1 MDFSTI
7 TGFFTYGAITSL
19 ALQTGI
25 LSSDLS
31 NYLLRIPD
39 QQDKSIKAID
49 KPEQVQPLKPIQT
62 ESLQVQTPETNTE
75 KLTQCLRRVRNI
87 RTGQNSSVSGSTTPL
102 NNQSGSG
109 TGSGIS
115 ATGVHNQTTRH
126 RPRVRRATPQT
137 ISNNSNNNRASCTQ
151 GGCNT
156 SYPQAARQQR
166 IEGRVQVAV
175 DTDEKGN
182 VTNVR
187 LLRSSG
193 NRILD
198 EATLRQARGWKLKP
212 SPTGRQ
218 GVSIAT
224 EYTFKGSC
232 RFLEIQEPRRN
243 IN

>member
-1 MDFSTI
+1 MGFSTI

-19 ALQTGI
+19 ALQTSI

-31 NYLLRIPD
+31 NYLLPIPD

-87 RTGQNSSVSGSTTPL
+87 RTSQSSSFSSSTTL
-102 NNQSGSG
+102 LTD

-115 ATGVHNQTTRH
+115 ATGARNQTTRH
-126 RPRVRRATPQT
+126 RPSQT

-156 SYPQAARQQR
+156 NYPQAARQRR

-193 NRILD
+193 NQILD

-224 EYTFKGSC
+224 EYSVRGSC
-232 RFLEIQEPRRN
+232 RFLELQELR
-243 IN
+243 

>member
-1 MDFSTI
+1 MGFSSI

-19 ALQTGI
+19 ALQTSI

-31 NYLLRIPD
+31 NYLLPIPD
-39 QQDKSIKAID
+39 QEDKSIKAID

-62 ESLQVQTPETNTE
+62 ELQVQTPQTNTE
-75 KLTQCLRRVRNI
+75 KLIQCLRRVRNI
-87 RTGQNSSVSGSTTPL
+87 RTGQSSSVSGSTTPL
-102 NNQSGSG
+102 TGIGSG
-109 TGSGIS
+109 RSS
-115 ATGVHNQTTRH
+115 ATGVGNQTTRP
-126 RPRVRRATPQT
+126 RPRVTRATPQT

-156 SYPQAARQQR
+156 SYPQAARRQR
-166 IEGRVQVAV
+166 IEGRVQIAV

-193 NRILD
+193 NQILD

-224 EYTFKGSC
+224 EYIFMGSC
-232 RFLEIQEPRRN
+232 RFLEYKHSVGI
-243 IN
+243 